1 MLTQSEDGSAYHLP
15 LTTST
20 TLDTITQ
27 PALISTRSV
36 SYLGPHND
44 ETRNQ
49 DKLTCPTTDSKS
61 IEEFVDMGFYQN
73 FGRNNESKEVN
84 EHADNEFMNLS
95 QDAQDASMHQQL
107 FRKRKPRKFVL
118 EANKDDT
125 YWERRRK
132 NNEAAKRSR
141 GRRRANNMSL
151 ESRVIKLTKVNNFLT
166 AQLRSMYMRL
176 QRRILLRSKSN
187 SHGSY
192 ISNLNNVANIPEQS
206 RGFQGTTFNHS
217 HQHRQ
222 PLTPDDLIKTE
233 TSTSLETKD
242 EPTSEERRSPY
253 HSEFSWDEPT
263 SEERRSSY
271 HSEFSSSLFPHS
283 NHFNPDINGSQI
295 EVSRHREDKYIPFN
309 YGQSDPFNV
318 SQTPYHHTEKAKPSV
333 STANASELFQRVEET
348 KKDTFVPTTN
358 RKLYQSCNQ
367 FYGIQKNSIYIN
379 RILSS
384 LRPVSPASL
393 KSSSM
398 HRIYPLDIPDSSLN
412 LSNETSTRVQ
422 WSQWRE
428 EAENDEQMVE
438 EMELDIQLQQVPN
451 LKNQNMI
458 QVTNTTKSMDTF

>member
-1 MLTQSEDGSAYHLP
+1 MVRTIVGTKMLTQSEDGTAYHPP

-61 IEEFVDMGFYQN
+61 IEEFVNMGFYQN

-176 QRRILLRSKSN
+176 QRRSSPSMHLGGQGI
-187 SHGSY
+187 
-192 ISNLNNVANIPEQS
+192 Q
-206 RGFQGTTFNHS
+206 QGTTN
-217 HQHRQ
+217 
-222 PLTPDDLIKTE
+222 T
-233 TSTSLETKD
+233 
-242 EPTSEERRSPY
+242 
-253 HSEFSWDEPT
+253 
-263 SEERRSSY
+263 
-271 HSEFSSSLFPHS
+271 
-283 NHFNPDINGSQI
+283 
-295 EVSRHREDKYIPFN
+295 
-309 YGQSDPFNV
+309 
-318 SQTPYHHTEKAKPSV
+318 
-333 STANASELFQRVEET
+333 
-348 KKDTFVPTTN
+348 
-358 RKLYQSCNQ
+358 
-367 FYGIQKNSIYIN
+367 
-379 RILSS
+379 RILR
-384 LRPVSPASL
+384 LIL
-393 KSSSM
+393 
-398 HRIYPLDIPDSSLN
+398 
-412 LSNETSTRVQ
+412 
-422 WSQWRE
+422 
-428 EAENDEQMVE
+428 
-438 EMELDIQLQQVPN
+438 
-451 LKNQNMI
+451 QNMQKRI
-458 QVTNTTKSMDTF
+458 QPCTP